1 MSDDNRAVPGAGG
14 SASGAPAGV
23 VGPRPAVAN
32 SGAGASAPVGA
43 STGAPSRADVLRRN
57 AIERLKEELHP
68 LEIRNQFD
76 RLIGAGYEAIPEED
90 IVRLQWYG
98 LYHDKPKVGTF
109 MMRIKIASGILTPQ
123 KLRVIGRL
131 SRRYGRDEGE
141 LTTRQNVQLHW
152 ITLPDLPAVF
162 QTLDAAGF
170 NMAGGCGD
178 TVRNITGCPVS
189 GIDGAE
195 LFDCTPFVAAA
206 AAYFYGNRVYSN
218 LPRKHKITISAC
230 PHQCNAPEINCI
242 ALVGA
247 RNAEGECGFGLRVG
261 GGLSTFPRI
270 SRDLGVWVK
279 ADVPEVLEVLRAVID
294 VWSGDNKYR
303 MSRAKARLK
312 FAMEDHGP
320 EVYRQKVE
328 AILGRRLPDFPAPV
342 AVPGPNYHLGI
353 HPQVQDGLYYIG
365 FPVFLGIIRGEQM
378 EAVADLAESLGG
390 GIRLTRQQNFILT
403 GVPEAALEGVVARV
417 GQIGF
422 PLAVNGLRGAAIG
435 CTGSPLCNYAVGETK
450 TKLRGMVEHLEGTF
464 GEQVASL
471 RLNLDGC
478 PHACAQH
485 FIGDIGLQGTTLRG
499 DGSEKIEA
507 YDIFL
512 RGGQGAEANVG
523 RPLIRRV
530 PKDSVTGYVERLVGA
545 YLAQRHEGETY
556 RQYFE
561 RKSDLELAAIAA
573 GTAQVAAG

>member
-1 MSDDNRAVPGAGG
+1 MSDDTRTVPTAERAGA
-14 SASGAPAGV
+14 AAA
-23 VGPRPAVAN
+23 RPAA
-32 SGAGASAPVGA
+32 AARAQAAPPP
-43 STGAPSRADVLRRN
+43 TREDVLRRN

-68 LEIRNQFD
+68 LEIRHQFD

-109 MMRIKIASGILTPQ
+109 MMRVKIASGILTPQ
-123 KLRVIGRL
+123 KLRVIGHL
-131 SRRYGRDEGE
+131 SRRYGRSEGE

-162 QTLDAAGF
+162 QTLESAGF

-189 GIDGAE
+189 GIDDAE
-195 LFDCTPFVAAA
+195 LFDTTPFVEAAA
-206 AAYFYGNRVYSN
+206 GYFYGNRAYSN

-242 ALVGA
+242 SLIGA
-247 RNAEGECGFGLRVG
+247 QNAAGEYGFGLRVG

-279 ADVPEVLEVLRAVID
+279 ADIPEVLEVLRAVID

-328 AILGRRLPDFPAPV
+328 AILGRGLPDFPAPV
-342 AVPGPNYHLGI
+342 AAPGPNYHLGI
-353 HPQVQDGLYYIG
+353 HPQTRHGFYYVG

-378 EAVADLAESLGG
+378 EQIADLAESFGG

-403 GVPEAALEGVVARV
+403 GVPEASVADVVARV
-417 GQIGF
+417 GRIGF
-422 PLAVNGLRGAAIG
+422 PLEVNGLRGSAIG

-450 TKLRGMVEHLEGTF
+450 TKLRGIVEHLETAF

-485 FIGDIGLQGTTLRG
+485 FIGDIGMQGTTMRG

-523 RPLIRRV
+523 RPVIRRV
-530 PKDSVTGYVERLVGA
+530 PKDIVTGYVERLIAA
-545 YLAQRHEGETY
+545 YLGERGEGETY

-561 RKSDLELAAIAA
+561 RKTDAELNAIAQGA
-573 GTAQVAAG
+573 GAAG